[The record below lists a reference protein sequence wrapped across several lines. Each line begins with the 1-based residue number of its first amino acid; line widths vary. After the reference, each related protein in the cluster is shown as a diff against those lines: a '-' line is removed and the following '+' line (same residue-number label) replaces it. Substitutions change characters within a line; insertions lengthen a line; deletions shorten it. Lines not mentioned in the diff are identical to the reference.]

1 MKILKFHLL
10 TLIFSMNLSYSQSK
24 KEQIQILNYK
34 IDSLNNVINNN
45 NIKLNEEIGNLKK
58 ENLKLSNFIIKDKI
72 AFEAQIKIKNDSIIS
87 LNDINKNLNLKII
100 KQKEIIELFN
110 NALAIENREFDAYK
124 DSKLFSQILILL
136 GLYHFE
142 KIDGYF
148 SSTYY
153 GVVLGNRLVNAKP
166 TEVEKKI
173 FADEVYKYLIYFAEN
188 YTDYDKKI
196 NVSNEEKKSLSFD
209 KIVDQLNDAREF
221 FEPYDFNKKYYLSN
235 NIENI
240 LSTIDRQEYKKRRKL
255 KVD

>member
-45 NIKLNEEIGNLKK
+45 NIKLKEEIGNLKK

-72 AFEAQIKIKNDSIIS
+72 AFEAQIKVKNDSIIS

-124 DSKLFSQILILL
+124 DSKLFAQIVILL

-173 FADEVYKYLIYFAEN
+173 FADEVYKYLIYFVKN
-188 YTDYDKKI
+188 YTDYDKRI
-196 NVSNEEKKSLSFD
+196 NFSIRFTFD
-209 KIVDQLNDAREF
+209 SIVEQLNDAREF
-221 FEPYDFNKKYYLSN
+221 FEPYDFNKNYYLSN
-235 NIENI
+235 NIEDI
-240 LSTIDRQEYKKRRKL
+240 FSRIDRKTWHKWRII
-255 KVD
+255 VD